1 LRAAVSILLGLERW
15 EASLVPRSRRGDA
28 VRVLDCEET
37 VWEALLLLLDVPVSA
52 LFRTASLGTRT
63 LGAALAMLG

>member
-1 LRAAVSILLGLERW
+1 M
-15 EASLVPRSRRGDA
+15 PRSRRGDA
-28 VRVLDCEET
+28 VPVLDCEET
-37 VWEALLLLLDVPVSA
+37 VWEALLLPLEDWVPV